1 MSGSVFP
8 ARFPPFHRLAVGVEA
23 HKHVFLLVAPLGRRV
38 RVVFVLLDALGKA
51 AVGTEVSLR
60 GGEQRGGS
68 LVLLMAHVY
77 MGSERDT
84 TYEWVWGCVCTCAL
98 MLLCRYVV
106 NKLLHCCL
114 GGWFA
119 KYPTNQKH
127 HLATAAMCIKVAMFE
142 MYCFICCISQ
152 NISS

>member
-8 ARFPPFHRLAVGVEA
+8 ARFPPFHGLAVGVEA

-38 RVVFVLLDALGKA
+38 RVVFVLLDALRQA

-60 GGEQRGGS
+60 RGEGGS

-84 TYEWVWGCVCTCAL
+84 TYECVFGGECTCAL

-106 NKLLHCCL
+106 NKLLHCFL
-114 GGWFA
+114 GECFA

-127 HLATAAMCIKVAMFE
+127 HIATVALCIKVVVLF
-142 MYCFICCISQ
+142 
-152 NISS
+152 